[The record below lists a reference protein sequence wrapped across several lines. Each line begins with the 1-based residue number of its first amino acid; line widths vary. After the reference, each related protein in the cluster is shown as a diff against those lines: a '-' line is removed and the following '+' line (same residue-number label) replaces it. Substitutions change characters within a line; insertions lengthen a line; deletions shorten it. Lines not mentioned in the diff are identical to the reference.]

1 MKKNPVICFLLVLL
15 MVLQLTPSQ
24 ALATEVDQNTASE
37 ETVDQTEQF
46 TEAILPVVSGN
57 ASVSAGCNSINAA
70 YPLVNSTQLSVKL
83 GAALMYEMN
92 SGTLLYAM
100 NPDAKMYPASLT
112 KVMTCLLALEHG
124 DIHDVV
130 TVSEEVVANRD
141 PNGSHCSLVAGEEMP
156 LKELMY
162 CLMVASAN
170 DAGSVISEYIAGSEE
185 AFVEMMN
192 QKAQE
197 LGCVNTHFANP
208 HGLHDENHYTTAR
221 DLAKIMLAALEYD
234 LFQEIYGTRTYEVP
248 ATNMSESRKLTT
260 TNYMMDKSH
269 VEYYYDE
276 RVVGGKTG
284 FTTPAGRC
292 LAAVSEEGNMKLLT
306 IALGGETGTNENGLV
321 SYGSF
326 EETGTMI
333 DYGFYNFNMGTILTP
348 DAVLKSFPVLGGEN
362 STQGYVK
369 ESVST
374 VLPMDANNTQ
384 LRYEYIL
391 DNETLTAPVEADEPI
406 GVVRVWY
413 LSKCIAEQEMYALV
427 ASPVKQTEIVSDPAI
442 QNEVAPEQNTIWH
455 AVLMVVVVLLGIIVV
470 MLALSG
476 LRGIVLRRKRD
487 KRRKQRRRSR

>member
-1 MKKNPVICFLLVLL
+1 MKKIPFISILLALLLVL
-15 MVLQLTPSQ
+15 QLAPCPV
-24 ALATEVDQNTASE
+24 LATEAELPSASE
-37 ETVDQTEQF
+37 TSPEPTELIDS
-46 TEAILPVVSGN
+46 TLPEQVSGN
-57 ASVSAGCNSINAA
+57 ASVNAGCKSINAV
-70 YPLVNSTQLSVKL
+70 YPLVNSSQIPLKL

-100 NPDAKMYPASLT
+100 NADAKMYPASVT
-112 KVMTCLLALEHG
+112 KVMTCLLALEYG
-124 DIHDVV
+124 NFDEMV
-130 TVSEEVVANRD
+130 TVSQEVVNNRD
-141 PNGSHCSLVAGEEMP
+141 PNGSNCSLVAGEEMS
-156 LKELMY
+156 LKNLMY

-170 DAGSVISEYIAGSEE
+170 DAGSVISEHIAGDE
-185 AFVEMMN
+185 ASFVEMMN
-192 QKAQE
+192 RKAQE

-221 DLAKIMLAALEYD
+221 DLAKIVLAALEYD
-234 LFQEIYGTRTYEVP
+234 LFQEIYSTVTYDVP
-248 ATNMSESRKLTT
+248 PTNMSDARELTT
-260 TNYMMDKSH
+260 TNYMMETSYVD
-269 VEYYYDE
+269 YYYDD

-292 LAAVSEEGNMKLLT
+292 LAAVSEEGNMRLLT
-306 IALGGETGTNENGLV
+306 IALGGETGTNENGMV
-321 SYGSF
+321 AFGSF
-326 EETGTMI
+326 SETGVMI
-333 DYGFYNFNMGTILTP
+333 DYGFGNFRMGTILTP
-348 DAVLKSFPVLGGEN
+348 DAVLKSFDVLGGEN

-374 VLPMDANNTQ
+374 ALPLDANNSH

-391 DNETLTAPVEADEPI
+391 DQDTLTAPVEADEAI

-427 ASPVKQTEIVSDPAI
+427 SSQVKQTEIISDPAI

-476 LRGIVLRRKRD
+476 LRGILLQRRRN
-487 KRRKQRRRSR
+487 KRRKSRRRSR